1 MSPNAVYI
9 GRKTNIKPTK
19 LLCPGTWK
27 WVGEYDTANQFFQ
40 AFSSLREDVEIVI
53 FDSACFTPEKPEDP
67 EKPNQTPLLTNQ
79 PHGQGV
85 TINPVFAGLITQSC
99 AYGFVMII
107 DLTQK
112 GTEENLIF
120 ERRVEEYRTY
130 LKNSPLPDA
139 NFYTVRPA
147 LDVSEG
153 DKGTGSSN
161 DIIQQVN
168 DKIAEF
174 TSNPTDHNKDTVNV
188 MLGQATTRHVAPVEP
203 RKDRNGDKVVEL
215 YDMPAEATY
224 IQGSP
229 YAGRVIA
236 FTSSKGGVGKSTT
249 ALSVATA
256 LVEQSKKAVAAGLEE
271 RELKVCLVDL
281 DTQDAQDGFFIK
293 EYDPPTVVGLYRD
306 AINNKAPNGTSQI
319 TEESI
324 MRHVVPSGY
333 LGFDTLLGPK
343 VSMDALKIS
352 HVFYRD
358 VIQALRQYYDVVV
371 IDTAVNYMSPLLNDV
386 VYPLAYKTYYLV
398 EPQSPAVLSMTRW
411 VLYLLDQQKNK
422 NIHNKD
428 KICVVINKHAGKM
441 GDGNNVVDL
450 AFIEQSAVGM
460 EIVSLLPY
468 KYVAATSVANTGDF
482 KAFIKE
488 PGYGDELNMIL
499 DDATKDPGFQ
509 YTLFTDEELKYMRNF

>member
-1 MSPNAVYI
+1 MSVSPNAVYI
-9 GRKTNIKPTK
+9 GRETNIAPTK
-19 LLCPGTWK
+19 LLCPKTWN
-27 WVGEYDTANQFFQ
+27 WVGEYNTPNHFFQ
-40 AFSSLREDVEIVI
+40 EFSTLKEDIEIVI
-53 FDSACFTPEKPEDP
+53 FDSAAFTPEESSQKPLLLNNP
-67 EKPNQTPLLTNQ
+67 TNQTI
-79 PHGQGV
+79 
-85 TINPVFAGLITQSC
+85 TINPVFAGLIAQSC
-99 AYGFVMII
+99 AYGFVMIV

-112 GTEENLIF
+112 GTEEKLLF
-120 ERRVEEYRTY
+120 DRRVEEYRNY

-139 NFYTVRPA
+139 NFYTVRPI
-147 LDVSEG
+147 LDVSDG
-153 DKGTGSSN
+153 SKGSGSYS
-161 DIIQQVN
+161 DIIKLVN
-168 DKIAEF
+168 DKINEF
-174 TSNPTDHNKDTVNV
+174 TSNPTEHNKDTIDV
-188 MLGQATTRHVAPVEP
+188 MLNNVTNRQAVPPTEESK
-203 RKDRNGDKVVEL
+203 KDSNGDKVVEL

-256 LVEQSKKAVAAGLEE
+256 LVEQSKKAVATGLED

-324 MRHVVPSGY
+324 MRHVVPSEY

-411 VLYLLDQQKNK
+411 VLYLLDQQKSK

-428 KICVVINKHAGKM
+428 KIRVVINKHAGKM

-468 KYVAATSVANTGDF
+468 KYLAATSVANTGDF

-488 PGYGDELNMIL
+488 KGYEDELNMIL

-509 YTLFTDEELKYMRNF
+509 YTLFTDEELEYMRNF